1 MSGRVYSNSQAA
13 EIHTDFKLISDI
25 YKAFDPF
32 KTLQPGV
39 PAYVD
44 CGAVRG
50 DSNIQQDLGK
60 KIIRADNPTCQL
72 YAGHRG
78 VGK

>member
-32 KTLQPGV
+32 KTLQPGD